1 MEHNLDDSLN
11 LESAMGSMDFDHS
24 GVVVSQEDISLETTG
39 HEPDIPMEFENI
51 EEQQMLMDTGGE
63 EIIVSEFINDQYSL
77 QEYSVQD
84 DSAQETSGLDEGH
97 GLNVM
102 QSQGESMIDLQ
113 FDTEIPQT
121 VTQEAQVPAQPKY
134 IAVKAAAPPRRK
146 NETIVTSNPPR
157 QVAIAPKPP
166 KLVPA
171 SQATFTSGAK
181 HNVAIAPKPV
191 TMVKNSTLVKKMS
204 LASVLQGGSKTGNT
218 LLTQIGKQLV
228 MVPAGGGQKIK
239 LVTSSSGM
247 QSVQFVRAN
256 SDQAELIKNVG
267 GTNTQKPVLAKVI
280 VQGQAGVDPMGQSAV
295 ITKLMPSSSSAAPQ
309 TRYVMQQKTVPIS
322 IGSSKVLLA
331 SPTKQGVKF
340 AKKQIIAIKSPTPKL
355 MPMTSQG
362 TTKKVVI
369 TSNPSQ
375 NVILKTTAP
384 PKTAQISKD
393 GNVVISGQRSQLHQ
407 INVPGKGIQY
417 IRLITNPTPAPQK
430 VALKAQNVSTAVPA
444 KSFVLTDNKAQ
455 IGKQLVMVPAGGGQ
469 KIKLVTSSSGMQSV
483 QFVRANSDQ
492 AELIKNVGGTNT
504 QKPVLA
510 KVIVQGQAGV
520 DPMGQSAVITKL
532 MPSSSSAAPQTR
544 YVMQQ
549 KTVPISIGSSKV
561 LLASPT
567 KQGVKFAKKQIIAI
581 KSPTPKLM
589 PMTSQGTTKK
599 VVITSNP
606 SQNVILKTTAPPKTA
621 QISKDG
627 NVVISGQRS
636 QLHQIN
642 VPGKGIQYI
651 RLITNP
657 TPAPQKVALKAQNVS
672 TAVPA
677 KSFVLTDNKVTTK
690 PQKKLVRIAPI
701 AMKPSQPVQQQQSSR
716 SSQSLLAPLSPL
728 VEPHMEDM
736 SELLDAGGAH
746 DDCDETELRAG
757 ERGGERG
764 EDERESKAALRA
776 LIADTV
782 ADDTQDGMQEVEVD
796 FERHQT
802 PDDDDNTNSME
813 HDSSNR
819 SEEHPL
825 IVIPSSYGKQGQMR
839 DDSYSNMD
847 QDSSMYL
854 SPKASQALSESDV
867 STDLVAGDL
876 GLRPRKACNCTKS
889 QCLKLYCDCFANGEF
904 CNRCNCNNC
913 HNNLENEELRQKAI
927 RACLDRN
934 PNAFRPKIGKAK
946 SGGPDII
953 RRHNK
958 GCNCKRSGCLK
969 NYCECYEAKIACT
982 SMCKCVGCRN
992 VEETLERRRD
1002 LRMRDARAAPL
1013 LRPPPAG
1020 QLKQPCSFMTSEV
1033 IEAVCQCL
1041 LAAGVEGGAGG
1052 GAGGVAGGGAEAEPD
1067 PLRDVIEEFARCLQD
1082 IISASHQ
1089 STSLSVIDDGPA

>member
-218 LLTQIGKQLV
+218 LLT
-228 MVPAGGGQKIK
+228 
-239 LVTSSSGM
+239 
-247 QSVQFVRAN
+247 
-256 SDQAELIKNVG
+256 
-267 GTNTQKPVLAKVI
+267 
-280 VQGQAGVDPMGQSAV
+280 
-295 ITKLMPSSSSAAPQ
+295 
-309 TRYVMQQKTVPIS
+309 
-322 IGSSKVLLA
+322 
-331 SPTKQGVKF
+331 
-340 AKKQIIAIKSPTPKL
+340 
-355 MPMTSQG
+355 
-362 TTKKVVI
+362 
-369 TSNPSQ
+369 
-375 NVILKTTAP
+375 
-384 PKTAQISKD
+384 
-393 GNVVISGQRSQLHQ
+393 
-407 INVPGKGIQY
+407 
-417 IRLITNPTPAPQK
+417 
-430 VALKAQNVSTAVPA
+430 
-444 KSFVLTDNKAQ
+444 Q